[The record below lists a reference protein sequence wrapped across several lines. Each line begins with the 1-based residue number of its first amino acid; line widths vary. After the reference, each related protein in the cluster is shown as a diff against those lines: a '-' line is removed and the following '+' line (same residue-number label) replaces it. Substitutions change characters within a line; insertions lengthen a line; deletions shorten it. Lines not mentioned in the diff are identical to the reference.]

1 MASTFST
8 DLKLELMATGEN
20 AGTWGTKT
28 NTNLQLVQQAIGGF
42 EQVTLSS
49 GGTLALAMSNGA
61 VSNARNMIIKFA
73 TITAGSST
81 VCTVPD
87 SMEKMYIFDVTGVTN
102 PTNLTIKTASGTGF
116 TPDAQKIYFAYA
128 DGTNLNEISLDTL
141 GGLTPTTQ
149 GGTGLASL
157 GSAGQVLKVNSGGNA
172 LEYGSVITDMVG
184 DTSPQLG
191 GNLDVNGQDIVSVSN
206 GNIDIIPN
214 GTGRVV
220 IGGSMDS
227 SVSSTGKAAVFGM

>member
-1 MASTFST
+1 
-8 DLKLELMATGEN
+8 
-20 AGTWGTKT
+20 
-28 NTNLQLVQQAIGGF
+28 
-42 EQVTLSS
+42 
-49 GGTLALAMSNGA
+49 
-61 VSNARNMIIKFA
+61 
-73 TITAGSST
+73 
-81 VCTVPD
+81 
-87 SMEKMYIFDVTGVTN
+87 MEKMYIFDVTGVTN

-141 GGLTPTTQ
+141 GGLTPPTQ